1 VIRVDAGLQVRPFEV
16 TGMLTKKTI
25 LGACWSV
32 SSRLGGRLI
41 DLVTILILARTLT
54 PADFGL
60 TALAMTLISVV
71 DTVLE
76 VPLIQALTRLKD
88 INKQHLDTAFTLG
101 ILRGLLLALIV
112 LAAAWPFAIVY
123 DDSRLLPLVASLA
136 IGPIARGLLSPSMSR
151 FIRQMSFRQSFIAE
165 FSGKVIAS
173 IFAVSL
179 VYLGAGYWAIAAS
192 SITSSV
198 ATVLISYIIAPYRPA
213 FSLTKFRDFS
223 TFLGWFSM
231 AQVVS
236 AVSWQFDRAMLGFYA
251 TKADLGQY
259 TMASDLSVL
268 PTQSLIGPAMQ
279 PVMAAF
285 ARINGDP
292 ERLRSAY
299 LKASRFTMML
309 AVPTCLGISLTSDL
323 IVDLLLGPKWS
334 QAQIYLEWL
343 AVATILSAYYQ
354 PLYSL
359 ALALNQPIII
369 FRLSMVEL
377 LARIIL
383 VPLGLHFYSLMGVVG
398 ARAAVSLVMFVASL
412 FAAGTLVGLKVVT
425 ELANLWR
432 VAAASALMTASVLLL
447 RQFLNELHLNDLLH
461 LGLAASFG
469 SAVYIGAL
477 SLIGGHFRDIM
488 ATRSDA

>member
-1 VIRVDAGLQVRPFEV
+1 MWLQVRPFGV

-25 LGACWSV
+25 LGACWSI
-32 SSRLGGRLI
+32 SSRLGGRLV
-41 DLVTILILARTLT
+41 DFVTILVLARTLT

-60 TALAMTLISVV
+60 TALATTLIAVV

-88 INKQHLDTAFTLG
+88 VNKKHLDTAFTLG
-101 ILRGLLLALIV
+101 VLRGLLLSLIV
-112 LAAAWPFAIVY
+112 LAAAWPFSIIY
-123 DDSRLLPLVASLA
+123 NDSRLLPLVASLA
-136 IGPIARGLLSPSMSR
+136 IGPIARGLLSPGMVR

-165 FSGKVIAS
+165 FAGKLIAS
-173 IFAVSL
+173 GLAMSL

-192 SITSSV
+192 SIMSSV
-198 ATVLISYIIAPYRPA
+198 ATVLISYVIAPYRPA
-213 FSLTKFRDFS
+213 LSLTKIADFS

-236 AVSWQFDRAMLGFYA
+236 AVSWQFDRAMLGYYT
-251 TKADLGQY
+251 TKSELGQY

-285 ARINGDP
+285 SRINEDQ

-299 LKASRFTMML
+299 LRASRFTMML

-323 IVDLLLGPKWS
+323 IVDLLLGPKWA
-334 QAQIYLEWL
+334 QAQIYLQWL
-343 AVATILSAYYQ
+343 AIATVLSAYYQ

-359 ALALNQPIII
+359 ALALNQPRMI
-369 FRLSMVEL
+369 FRLSTIEL

-383 VPLGLHFYSLMGVVG
+383 VPLGLHFYSLMGVVA
-398 ARAAVSLVMFVASL
+398 ARAAVSLVMFIASL
-412 FAAGTLVGLKVVT
+412 LAAGKLAGVGIVT
-425 ELANLWR
+425 EIGNLWR
-432 VAAASALMTASVLLL
+432 VAVASALMVASVLAF
-447 RQFLNELHLNDLLH
+447 RHFLNGLHLNDILQ
-461 LGLAASFG
+461 LGLTASLG
-469 SAVYIGAL
+469 AAVYVGAL
-477 SLIGGHFRDIM
+477 SVIGGHFREFM
-488 ATRSDA
+488 SARSDA